1 MWCNTDPKLRFEL
14 LKLVITR
21 TGAYSLSFR
30 RCDNVFNGRQQVVL
44 KMWSLLLK
52 VENKTDI

>member
-14 LKLVITR
+14 LKLVKLELEHT
-21 TGAYSLSFR
+21 AYRLE
-30 RCDNVFNGRQQVVL
+30 DVTMYLNGRQQVVL